1 MDRRG
6 EEPPEG
12 RRALIPGA
20 PAGAHRH
27 DAERSLADLVAG
39 GLLDADLA
47 GLAWALPDLGIG
59 VLVASPDGPA
69 GESWSAAT
77 ALAMAL
83 ADAAALSG
91 VVVHLN
97 AGSDPAPVAAAVAS
111 APGRCVLTAPDLGG
125 TGSGALRRAA
135 ARAAIAAVSDRPGL
149 ALVATTGG
157 ADLETV
163 ADRLRGLTVAA
174 PEDEIV
180 RLGAVL
186 VVGQAGGAGSARVV
200 AAHYLRPPAIGPG
213 GRVERRGP
221 AVLATWDPAVGAWD
235 HFAWGI
241 VPEVAERAGVR
252 PADLEAAVSLRAE
265 TIAALVAHGLH
276 GADAFRAAAG
286 LALPARPA

>member
-1 MDRRG
+1 M
-6 EEPPEG
+6 
-12 RRALIPGA
+12 
-20 PAGAHRH
+20 
-27 DAERSLADLVAG
+27 
-39 GLLDADLA
+39 
-47 GLAWALPDLGIG
+47 
-59 VLVASPDGPA
+59 
-69 GESWSAAT
+69 
-77 ALAMAL
+77 
-83 ADAAALSG
+83 
-91 VVVHLN
+91 VVHLS
-97 AGSDPAPVAAAVAS
+97 AGSDPAPVAAALAA
-111 APGRCVLTAPDLGG
+111 APGRGVITAPDLGG
-125 TGSGALRRAA
+125 TGTGALRRAA

-157 ADLETV
+157 EDLETV

-186 VVGQAGGAGSARVV
+186 VVGRPDGSAGPARVV
-200 AAHYLRPPAIGPG
+200 AAHYLRPPAAGPS

-252 PADLEAAVSLRAE
+252 PADVEAAMSLRSE
-265 TIAALVAHGLH
+265 TIAALVAHGLR